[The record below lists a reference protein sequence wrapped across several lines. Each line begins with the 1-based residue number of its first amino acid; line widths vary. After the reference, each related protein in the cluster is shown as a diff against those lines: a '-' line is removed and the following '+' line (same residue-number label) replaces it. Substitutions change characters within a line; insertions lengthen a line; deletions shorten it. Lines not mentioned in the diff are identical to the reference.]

1 MMDVARLEL
10 DIEEIDEREADLS
23 EGVMLGLSKVA
34 DFAVEP
40 IVQAHNK
47 STSRKKYVFIPRIPN
62 AAGARISSVR
72 QNQKPQDP
80 CI

>member
-62 AAGARISSVR
+62 AAGARINSVR
-72 QNQKPQDP
+72 PNQKPQDP